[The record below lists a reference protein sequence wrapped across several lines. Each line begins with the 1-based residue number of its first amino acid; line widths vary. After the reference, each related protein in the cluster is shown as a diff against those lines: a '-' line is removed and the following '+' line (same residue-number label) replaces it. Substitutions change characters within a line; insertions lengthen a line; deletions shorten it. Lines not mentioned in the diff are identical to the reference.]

1 MHGMRTNAHGA
12 EARGGEAATARIRV
26 LIVEDHLAVAE
37 GIAAL
42 LAGTPGIE
50 VAGVANSPAQATD
63 LIRVETPDVVL
74 CDLLLGPTLAG
85 FDLLRRHGGDARFLL
100 YTAFDNPY
108 HHVRAL
114 ELGAA
119 GYISKS
125 ADLEEIVRAIR
136 SVSSGG
142 TWFPASVLASA
153 RAAPRPPTPR
163 EREILALLADGLSNE
178 LIARRLG
185 VAVKTV
191 EGSLRRMFDRY
202 GLDNRTQL
210 ARLADVQGW
219 LGPRAP
225 GGASG
230 EGVPTA

>member
-1 MHGMRTNAHGA
+1 MRTSTHGQDI
-12 EARGGEAATARIRV
+12 GGEQAPTRIRV
-26 LIVEDHLAVAE
+26 LVVEDHLAMAE

-50 VAGVANSPAQATD
+50 VAGVASSSAQATD
-63 LIRVETPDVVL
+63 LIRAESPDVVL
-74 CDLLLGPTLAG
+74 CDLLLGATMAG
-85 FDLLRRHGGDARFLL
+85 FDLLRMHGDDTRFLL

-136 SVSSGG
+136 SVSAGG

-163 EREILALLADGLSNE
+163 EREILALLADGLSNDH
-178 LIARRLG
+178 IARRLG

-219 LGPRAP
+219 LGPPTTGGGTESRA
-225 GGASG
+225 AH
-230 EGVPTA
+230 A

>member
-1 MHGMRTNAHGA
+1 M
-12 EARGGEAATARIRV
+12 
-26 LIVEDHLAVAE
+26 
-37 GIAAL
+37 
-42 LAGTPGIE
+42 
-50 VAGVANSPAQATD
+50 
-63 LIRVETPDVVL
+63 L

-85 FDLLRRHGGDARFLL
+85 FDLLRRHGDDARFLL

-108 HHVRAL
+108 HHIRAL

-119 GYISKS
+119 GYVSKT

-136 SVSSGG
+136 AVGAGG

-163 EREILALLADGLSNE
+163 EREILALLADGLSND
-178 LIARRLG
+178 LIAKRLG

-219 LGPRAP
+219 LGPGTP
-225 GGASG
+225 GGGTSSQRSP
-230 EGVPTA
+230 VS